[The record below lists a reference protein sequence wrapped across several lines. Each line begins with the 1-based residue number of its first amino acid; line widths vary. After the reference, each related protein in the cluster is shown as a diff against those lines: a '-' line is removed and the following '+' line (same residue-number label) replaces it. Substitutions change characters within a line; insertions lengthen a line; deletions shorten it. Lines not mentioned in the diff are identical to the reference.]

1 MLLWLIMLDRMT
13 QKDLT
18 LQDLAARSDVEART
32 IRSWIQQGLVPGP
45 RALGRKA
52 RYGPDS
58 LTHLLA
64 VKAMRDL
71 YGMPLQAIRQ
81 ELLVADRAKLET
93 YARQLS
99 AGVGEDETG
108 IAGPGTGAAD
118 AVPEAPP
125 ATTAAEYLRALR
137 ASGRFGRAGI
147 ELSRRAAGA
156 PSETGGPVSRS
167 LSQEPALPPLLD
179 LAEGAQRAPRQER
192 VPARSR
198 LAVLLERLEGLL
210 GERSVARKAQGDV
223 WLHIPVTPD
232 VQLAVRGDLTPEE
245 IARFERIADVLR
257 ELLSGG
263 SFDD

>member
-1 MLLWLIMLDRMT
+1 MSLWLIMLDRMT

-18 LQDLAARSDVEART
+18 LQDLAKRSDVEART

-108 IAGPGTGAAD
+108 AAGPGTGAAD

-156 PSETGGPVSRS
+156 PSDDRSACRRARAWPFCWSGWRASWASGRWPVRPRVTSGCTSRS
-167 LSQEPALPPLLD
+167 
-179 LAEGAQRAPRQER
+179 PRTCSS
-192 VPARSR
+192 PC
-198 LAVLLERLEGLL
+198 G
-210 GERSVARKAQGDV
+210 
-223 WLHIPVTPD
+223 VT
-232 VQLAVRGDLTPEE
+232 
-245 IARFERIADVLR
+245 
-257 ELLSGG
+257 
-263 SFDD
+263 

>member
-1 MLLWLIMLDRMT
+1 MT
-13 QKDLT
+13 HADLT
-18 LQDLAARSDVEART
+18 LQDLAERSAVEART
-32 IRSWIQQGLVPGP
+32 IRSWIQHGLVPGP

-52 RYGPDS
+52 RYGQDS
-58 LTHLLA
+58 LMHLLA

-93 YARQLS
+93 YARQVS
-99 AGVGEDETG
+99 AGVGEGDRSA
-108 IAGPGTGAAD
+108 AGPGSGAAD
-118 AVPEAPP
+118 AAPEAAP

-147 ELSRRAAGA
+147 EPTQPAAGA
-156 PSETGGPVSRS
+156 PSETGGP
-167 LSQEPALPPLLD
+167 EPGGLNQGPAPPPLPELTD
-179 LAEGAQRAPRQER
+179 AGQPATRQRRGL
-192 VPARSR
+192 ARSR

-223 WLHIPVTPD
+223 WLHIAVTPD

-263 SFDD
+263 SPDD